1 MDNSPHVPFFK
12 PIIEELE
19 KKGHNIYLT
28 GRDAFQVREL
38 VELYDLTAYI
48 MGKHYGKNKILK
60 VMGTIYRALRMIPK
74 IFSNRPDLAISHGSR
89 SQLVASYLLK
99 IPSIVIFDYEYA
111 KPLPF
116 INPWAFLPEI
126 IPDEMIPFKK
136 FYKYPGIKEDVYVS
150 NVNSDCEFL
159 TDINYQKSDILI
171 TVRPPA
177 VEAHYHNH
185 LSEELFK
192 NVMDFLVSRQNT
204 RIVLLP
210 RNNKQSDYIQSTWK
224 KWFDESKIIIPQHAL
239 NGLNLIWHSDIVI
252 SGGGTMNREA
262 VALGVPVYS
271 IFCGKIG
278 AVDKYLS
285 DKGRLKI
292 LKNSQDLQTQISL
305 KKRVI
310 PDKFIKNNSHTLS
323 AIVDK
328 IDQILEN
335 Q

>member
-19 KKGHNIYLT
+19 TKGYDIYLT

-38 VELYDLTAYI
+38 VELYGLNAYI
-48 MGKHYGKNKILK
+48 MGKHYGKNKLLK

-74 IFSNRPDLAISHGSR
+74 IIGNRPDLAISHGSR
-89 SQLVASYLLK
+89 SQLVASYFLK

-136 FYKYPGIKEDVYVS
+136 FFKYPGIKEDVYVS
-150 NVNSDCEFL
+150 NVNSSGEL
-159 TDINYQKSDILI
+159 LKDIGFQKNDILI

-185 LSEELFK
+185 RSEELFK
-192 NVMDFLVSRQNT
+192 NVMDFLVTHKNI
-204 RIVLLP
+204 RIVMLP
-210 RNNKQSDYIQSTWK
+210 RNNKQGNSIKSIWK
-224 KWFDESKIIIPQHAL
+224 KWFDERKIVIPEHAID
-239 NGLNLIWHSDIVI
+239 GLNLIWRSDIVI

-271 IFCGKIG
+271 IFCGKTG

-310 PDKFIKNNSHTLS
+310 PDKFVNNNSHTLS

-328 IDQILEN
+328 IDQILEY